1 MASESKAT
9 FFSISASSL
18 TSKYVGESE
27 KMVRALFEVANK
39 KAPSVVFIDEIDSLL
54 SKRRY
59 VSWWKEGWASENE
72 HESSRRIKTEFLVR
86 MEGVEGK
93 KYDSLK
99 DMNFCSEHVLIIGA
113 TNRPFELDDAVLRRI
128 PKKIYVFDRIE
139 EVE

>member
-59 VSWWKEGWASENE
+59 VS
-72 HESSRRIKTEFLVR
+72 
-86 MEGVEGK
+86 
-93 KYDSLK
+93 
-99 DMNFCSEHVLIIGA
+99 
-113 TNRPFELDDAVLRRI
+113 
-128 PKKIYVFDRIE
+128 
-139 EVE
+139 